1 MYFVLF
7 VTLLYLSLLSP
18 FSVSSTLHFFSS
30 FILKF
35 STLFFIPP
43 PFSEDIYI
51 FFHFLHLSFLLISF
65 IFLSFYFTVL
75 LSFFSS
81 SSCIC
86 HFFLVFHSFHHF
98 YLSFVRLWSL
108 FYYLIFTPSFLPS
121 FLPITLSLFFLFPY
135 LCSFVNLTLLL
146 TLYKSLFF
154 LFHLSI
160 NWRSTGICLY
170 VYMFFFCSKVWDKN
184 SFMQHSLTPT
194 PPYAFSLRCELGT
207 RHNSKYSKKNS
218 STKFILCHDLHR
230 LKNVV
235 CT

>member
-7 VTLLYLSLLSP
+7 VTHLYLSLLSP
-18 FSVSSTLHFFSS
+18 FSVSLTLHFFLPLSLNFYPAFYISS
-30 FILKF
+30 IFWGHLYF
-35 STLFFIPP
+35 HSLFAPVFFALFFHI
-43 PFSEDIYI
+43 
-51 FFHFLHLSFLLISF
+51 F
-65 IFLSFYFTVL
+65 IFLFYSSVILLFFLFLHPSFFSCLPFVSSF
-75 LSFFSS
+75 LSFFCKSV
-81 SSCIC
+81 I
-86 HFFLVFHSFHHF
+86 
-98 YLSFVRLWSL
+98 SL
-108 FYYLIFTPSFLPS
+108 LLFTPSFLPF

-146 TLYKSLFF
+146 TLNKSLFF

-160 NWRSTGICLY
+160 NWRSTGICLELY

-184 SFMQHSLTPT
+184 NFMQHSLTPT

-218 STKFILCHDLHR
+218 STKFILGHDLHR
-230 LKNVV
+230 LKIVV